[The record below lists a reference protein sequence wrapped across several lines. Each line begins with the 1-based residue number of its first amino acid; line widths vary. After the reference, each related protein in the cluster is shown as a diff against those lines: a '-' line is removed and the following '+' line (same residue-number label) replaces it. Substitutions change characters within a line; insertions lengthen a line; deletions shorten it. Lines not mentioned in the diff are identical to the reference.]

1 MLRSL
6 KGPNVQ
12 SSRRQKNEKKTTQLC
27 ALPETRSQVETR
39 SLMQPINVA
48 ELTAALEREDNW
60 NERDRLIMKAIID
73 SSDEGT
79 LSVDYKSTSRGRW
92 YARGVAQLQSCK
104 KTIRTKALKGMGFI
118 LDLRTS
124 FPVIISGIVSELV
137 RERGAHA
144 EMPETTNMF
153 RNLKVWRQ
161 RAAQD
166 LSTSVDIV

>member
-92 YARGVAQLQSCK
+92 YGKGVAKL
-104 KTIRTKALKGMGFI
+104 
-118 LDLRTS
+118 
-124 FPVIISGIVSELV
+124 
-137 RERGAHA
+137 
-144 EMPETTNMF
+144 
-153 RNLKVWRQ
+153 
-161 RAAQD
+161 
-166 LSTSVDIV
+166 